1 MSAKVPPSPRIR
13 RSGSR
18 PPAKKLS
25 RSVDDTFRVIALIS
39 SFNEGDVIG
48 RVIEH
53 LVDNGVDVYLLD
65 NRSTDDTVKQ
75 ASAWLGRGLLH
86 IETFPAPGDERYAR
100 AADRYDWMAILLR
113 KEELARTLK
122 ADWFLHHDADE
133 IRESPWEGVTLKD
146 AIRYVDSLE
155 YNCIDFRIF
164 DFPPIDDGFR
174 QGMDP
179 KTYFTHWREAKEYD
193 KAQLKC
199 WKARPAVS
207 ITHWGGHDVEFEGKR
222 PFPIS
227 FLLRHYP
234 VRGQAHGLRKV
245 FQERKL
251 RFSPDERGKGW
262 HIQYDDV
269 RDEHHSFLVD
279 AEQLKP
285 FDLGRVRLE
294 AMLRNR
300 RALEQQRADAA
311 ALSALHEKLA
321 SAEQQLGLA
330 ASSNAHRENERGD
343 HLREREEQARVIGRQ
358 LETVTST
365 LVARENE
372 HQARIREIEA
382 RAADSE
388 TRGILVAEQLAEARS
403 ASVRRE
409 AEHQGELLRLERKV
423 ADAEQRRE
431 QLTKSFAEVSSRSG
445 LLEALLTEANRREA
459 ALSAEIGAASVVRG
473 ELERRAA
480 DLDNARQV
488 AIGQNAVLTAQVSEL
503 AGELADMTAMRDA
516 QRAAASTR
524 EKQVVDLE
532 AELLRLRD
540 ELDATRALCT
550 AGEGRVAEL
559 EAKLLRV
566 RDELGSSQVARTG
579 LEQHLQSLDAELFRV
594 RDELGRSQVARSGL
608 EQHLRGLD
616 ADVLRLRDELGS
628 TQAAR
633 RGLEQHLQTLDA
645 DLSRTRG
652 ELATV
657 YNSRTW
663 RWGEPVGRFLQS
675 FGIMRNRREPP
686 PPTSS
691 AGDGAA
697 VQAPSAPTAR
707 AHTSSFR
714 ILLVSH
720 YFPTR
725 AHAGGLRIL
734 DIYALIKENWPAA
747 VIDLYSHHRPSI
759 DGSIAEAYE
768 IFDHIYMSPVEDL
781 TSAGLPALGCT
792 AHYDVVDVQFH
803 PAGRHVRAFK
813 NVGTKVI
820 FTPMESMVRV
830 FFIML
835 GSMFTRSKAYS
846 RQRHREVL
854 REALEER
861 AYSLDADQAICV
873 SRPDARYLRAVTLWG
888 RVKAVETGLSKFEF
902 AEALEEGR
910 HIVPPERKPRR
921 IVYVAY
927 FGSHTNVHALLWY
940 LDHVHPAVKSEVPDY
955 VLTVVGR
962 GDLSPF
968 DAYRDD
974 PSIEFV
980 GEVPDISPSIDQAKV
995 GIAPAVSGS
1004 GFRGKINQYAV
1015 FGVPSVVSPIAAH
1028 GLAYRNKRD
1037 IFIAASPQ
1045 EFAKR
1050 CAQLLT
1056 DDALNAQIGTA
1067 ARDLCLARYTWAS
1080 RREQIQEIYNLPGI
1094 KVTRS
1099 PRVTALVPSFNHGR
1113 YLRQRIESIVNQT
1126 YKNVELIVIDDRSE
1140 DNSDEVITSLQ
1151 AEHQFTYIRN
1161 ARNSG
1166 TPFAAWG
1173 KVLSMATG
1181 EYIWVCESDDF
1192 AEPKFLETAVAALT
1206 AAQGSVLFY
1215 CNSHV
1220 VDDAGQR
1227 VDNTISYFHDIWKET
1242 RWDAA
1247 FAADGPQELVQFQ
1260 LRGQI
1265 VPNMSSAVISTAAFR
1280 NAYRPFL
1287 KRLKLTGDWLFV
1299 GDVLAQGRVVYNPDS
1314 LSNFRRH
1321 EVTSRV
1327 RVKSARSQAE
1337 FILTK
1342 YLLFRDAGRPVK
1354 EFVPLMANDAIRF
1367 LYEPAS
1373 FKEVLSALLRV
1384 SWLTTFKCA
1393 ALLGMSV
1400 LLNREYPTK
1409 FFERYERVKGTS

>member
-1 MSAKVPPSPRIR
+1 MSAKVPRSRQLQ

-18 PPAKKLS
+18 RPARQLS
-25 RSVDDTFRVIALIS
+25 RRVDEPFHVIALIS
-39 SFNEGDVIG
+39 SFNEGDVIA

-65 NRSTDDTVKQ
+65 NWSTDDTVEQ

-100 AADRYDWMAILLR
+100 AADRYDWTAILLR

-146 AIRYVDSLE
+146 AIQYVDSLE

-179 KTYFTHWREAKEYD
+179 KAYFTHWQEAKDYD

-199 WKARPAVS
+199 WKARTAVS

-222 PFPIS
+222 VFPIS

-234 VRGQAHGLRKV
+234 VRGQTHGLRKV
-245 FQERKL
+245 FQERKQ
-251 RFSPDERGKGW
+251 RFSPEERAKGW
-262 HIQYDDV
+262 HVQYDDV
-269 RDEHHSFLVD
+269 RDEHHSFVVD

-285 FDLGRVRLE
+285 FDLRRVRLE
-294 AMLRNR
+294 VMLHNR
-300 RALEQQRADAA
+300 RAIDQQRADAVALA
-311 ALSALHEKLA
+311 ALRAKLD

-330 ASSNAHRENERGD
+330 ASSSAHREIERGD

-358 LETVTST
+358 LEALTKS
-365 LVARENE
+365 LVARETE
-372 HQARIREIEA
+372 HQSRIREIEA
-382 RAADSE
+382 RAAE
-388 TRGILVAEQLAEARS
+388 IEARRVLLAEQLADATS
-403 ASVRRE
+403 ASARRE
-409 AEHQGELLRLERKV
+409 VEHRGELLRLERNV
-423 ADAEQRRE
+423 ADADLANAR
-431 QLTKSFAEVSSRSG
+431 VSG
-445 LLEALLTEANRREA
+445 LDA
-459 ALSAEIGAASVVRG
+459 ALMRTRQELGVAYASKVHLSRRTV
-473 ELERRAA
+473 ELETELTRLRGSQA
-480 DLDNARQV
+480 DL
-488 AIGQNAVLTAQVSEL
+488 G
-503 AGELADMTAMRDA
+503 
-516 QRAAASTR
+516 
-524 EKQVVDLE
+524 
-532 AELLRLRD
+532 RLRD
-540 ELDATRALCT
+540 ELAAAQALRMNL
-550 AGEGRVAEL
+550 EQRGRDLADLSRRTLEL
-559 EAKLLRV
+559 ET
-566 RDELGSSQVARTG
+566 ELTR
-579 LEQHLQSLDAELFRV
+579 
-594 RDELGRSQVARSGL
+594 
-608 EQHLRGLD
+608 LRGSH
-616 ADVLRLRDELGS
+616 ADLGHLRDEL
-628 TQAAR
+628 AAAQPLR
-633 RGLEQHLQTLDA
+633 MNLEQRVRDLEA
-645 DLSRTRG
+645 DLSRARG

-657 YNSRTW
+657 YASRTW

-675 FGIMRNRREPP
+675 FGIGRNRREPP
-686 PPTSS
+686 PPSAAGNSPAAPAQASS
-691 AGDGAA
+691 APAA
-697 VQAPSAPTAR
+697 RVDA
-707 AHTSSFR
+707 SSFR

-720 YFPTR
+720 YFPSR

-734 DIYALIKENWPAA
+734 DIYALIKETCPGA

-781 TSAGLPALGCT
+781 MPAGLPALGCS

-803 PAGRHVRAFK
+803 PAGRHIRAFK

-830 FFIML
+830 FFITL
-835 GSMFTRSKAYS
+835 GSLFTRPKSYS
-846 RQRHREVL
+846 LRRHQDAL

-861 AYSLDADQAICV
+861 AYSLDADQTICV
-873 SRPDARYLRAVTLWG
+873 SQPDSRYLRAVTLSG

-902 AEALEEGR
+902 AEALEDGR
-910 HIVPPERKPRR
+910 HSVPPERKPRR

-927 FGSHTNVHALLWY
+927 FGSHTNVNALLWY

-968 DAYRDD
+968 DAYRDT
-974 PSIEFV
+974 SIEFV
-980 GEVPDISPSIDQAKV
+980 GEVAEIGPPIDQAKV

-1037 IFIAASPQ
+1037 IFIASSPQ
-1045 EFAKR
+1045 EFARR
-1050 CAQLLT
+1050 CVQLLT
-1056 DDALNAQIGTA
+1056 DDALNARIGHA

-1080 RREQIQEIYNLPGI
+1080 RTDEIREIYNLPAG
-1094 KVTRS
+1094 KATKS
-1099 PRVTALVPSFNHGR
+1099 PRVTALVPSFNHGKF
-1113 YLRQRIESIVNQT
+1113 LRQRIESIVNQT

-1140 DNSDEVITSLQ
+1140 DHSDEVITSLL
-1151 AEHQFTYIRN
+1151 AEHEFTYIRN

-1192 AEPKFLETAVAALT
+1192 AEPHFLETAVASLT
-1206 AAQGSVLFY
+1206 ATEGAVLFY

-1220 VDDAGQR
+1220 VDDTGQR
-1227 VDNTISYFHDIWKET
+1227 VDNTLSYFHDIWKET

-1299 GDVLAQGRVVYNPDS
+1299 GDVLAQGRVVYNPDF

-1342 YLLFRDAGRPVK
+1342 YLLFRDAKRPVK

-1367 LYEPAS
+1367 LHEPAS
-1373 FKEVLSALLRV
+1373 FKDVLTALLRV